1 MNRPSALYET
11 HRDSRAGFTLVEML
25 VSVTLV
31 LLMMTMFAQIF
42 SVATSSV
49 GKQRVISE
57 NDQKARSISTVIR
70 GDVAKR
76 TFTYPFPFYPGEDSA
91 TSPTPFGS
99 RAGYIYLNT
108 NDPASF
114 SDDLLQFTVDARL
127 VTQNLDSTEYFGKA
141 ASLADLNNTSD
152 ARDQTYLPKHPNQPD
167 VDGGSLSSDYSA
179 SSPAAQVAY
188 FIRNGNL
195 YRRVVLIRN
204 PIDIAGRVLVSQP
217 TSTNGADFFAG
228 DATNRLFEVLPD
240 ANPYPPNPAY
250 GANRYNDFEV
260 FFDFSAI
267 SASAT
272 GPAKFLGVKSLS
284 NELTTA
290 GAANEAFGNPQFRY
304 GFNQVTGQSR
314 EYTRRGDPTVM
325 ADLARRRFIGRFTL
339 AETSTPGFNWPQRPS
354 TVELPSNLQWTNADS
369 ATLQGNGNPFDV
381 DLCPVTLNLETGL
394 VEEFNGKDDSTE
406 TLVEGRGGRR
416 QMEDLLLANVQ
427 EMRIEVWDNRV
438 ERFVVPGYGSLADA
452 DALVGDY
459 HIRRNL
465 QYDAANDRFWYGP
478 LAPYAPNATPRA
490 SDRQP
495 HIFDTWH
502 PNVNIEFDGVAGRA
516 FHESLPPYIAYQ
528 FSPPKR
534 NAPRPGPSSA
544 LSPEDA
550 IQNQIGNPANRGYW
564 QANTPYDLGD
574 VVFVQWKD
582 PVPLGGNGDGLFTF
596 NELDEPK
603 FVIAYR
609 CIDAGTSGTTGPSA
623 ASPGQRISDGTVSDQ
638 VLWESFDN
646 RVPLT
651 TIRMTLR
658 YINETSGDPRQLT
671 LLLPVGP

>member
-11 HRDSRAGFTLVEML
+11 HRDTRAGFTLVEML

-49 GKQRVISE
+49 SKQRVISE

-114 SDDLLQFTVDARL
+114 ADDFLQFTVDSRL
-127 VTQNLDSTEYFGKA
+127 LTQNKDATEYYGKA
-141 ASLADLNNTSD
+141 ASLADFNDTGGNRAS
-152 ARDQTYLPKHPNQPD
+152 LPSSPNQPD
-167 VDGGSLSSDYSA
+167 VDGGSLSPDYSS

-204 PIDIAGRVLVSQP
+204 PIDIAGKELDSQP
-217 TSTNGADFFAG
+217 TSLLGNDFFAG
-228 DATNRLFEVLPD
+228 DATNRLFEVFGP
-240 ANPYPPNPAY
+240 NPYPTNGAY
-250 GANRYNDFEV
+250 GTNRYNDFEL
-260 FFDFSAI
+260 FFDFSAT
-267 SASAT
+267 AATAT
-272 GPAKFLGVKSLS
+272 GPAKFLGMKALS
-284 NELTTA
+284 NELASA
-290 GAANEAFGNPQFRY
+290 GAANEAFGNPRFRY
-304 GFNQVTGQSR
+304 GFNQFTGQSR

-325 ADLARRRFIGRFTL
+325 ADLSSRGFIGRFTL
-339 AETSTPGFNWPQRPS
+339 AETSTPAFNWPQRPS
-354 TVELPSNLQWTNADS
+354 TVELLSTQQWTNADS
-369 ATLQGNGNPFDV
+369 ATLLGNGNPYDV
-381 DLCPVTLNLETGL
+381 NGCPLSLNLETGMI
-394 VEEFNGKDDSTE
+394 EQFNGKDDTTE
-406 TLVEGRGGRR
+406 TTVDGRGGPR

-427 EMRIEVWDNRV
+427 EMRLEVWDNRAS
-438 ERFVVPGYGSLADA
+438 RFVVPGYGSVSDP
-452 DALVGDY
+452 DSFVGDY

-465 QYDAANDRFWYGP
+465 QHDAGNGRFIYGP
-478 LAPYAPNATPRA
+478 LAPYLIAGTLRD

-495 HIFDTWH
+495 HVFDTWH
-502 PNVNIEFDGVAGRA
+502 PRVDVDFSGDGIGVVGL
-516 FHESLPPYIAYQ
+516 HEVLPPYMPYR
-528 FSPPKR
+528 FYPPRR
-534 NAPRPGPSSA
+534 NAADATQRGPSSA
-544 LSPEDA
+544 LMPDDA
-550 IQNQIGNPANRGYW
+550 AVNRGYW
-564 QANTPYDLGD
+564 LPNTGYSVGD
-574 VVFVQWKD
+574 VVFTQWKD
-582 PVPLGGNGDGLFTF
+582 ATALGGNNDNLFSF
-596 NELDEPK
+596 DEVDEPK
-603 FVIAYR
+603 FLIAYR
-609 CIDAGTSGTTGPSA
+609 CVSNGTSSSVITGSPSA
-623 ASPGQRISDGTVSDQ
+623 SAPGQRISDGTT
-638 VLWESFDN
+638 LWESFDN

-671 LLLPVGP
+671 LVLPVDP